1 VFGREIYGRG
11 YNSLGEYIKYGKGD
25 MLGLAQMILAMTAFG
40 YIAMAA
46 KDLIKGKEPRDPTM
60 PQTWTAAMLQGGAL
74 GIYGDFLLGQ
84 SNRFGRNIID
94 TLVGPT
100 FGVISDLDDLRQR
113 AMRGDDV
120 ASSAFR
126 MLISNTPFM
135 NLFYTR
141 IVLDYLILYQ
151 IQEALDPGSLR
162 RMERRVEREQGQE
175 FLLAPSEVVE

>member
-1 VFGREIYGRG
+1 
-11 YNSLGEYIKYGKGD
+11 
-25 MLGLAQMILAMTAFG
+25 
-40 YIAMAA
+40 
-46 KDLIKGKEPRDPTM
+46 
-60 PQTWTAAMLQGGAL
+60 
-74 GIYGDFLLGQ
+74 
-84 SNRFGRNIID
+84 
-94 TLVGPT
+94 
-100 FGVISDLDDLRQR
+100 
-113 AMRGDDV
+113 
-120 ASSAFR
+120 